1 MTPKKQHLTDKFMD
15 DDDDDDE
22 TKLRYDKQVSP

>member
-15 DDDDDDE
+15 DDDDE